1 MSGHANALLTAESV
15 RVEFGS
21 LVAVR
26 DVSFELAGGDL
37 LGLVGPNGAG
47 KTTLLRVLAGLHAP
61 TSGIARVMG
70 RPVLGE
76 HELVRHHV
84 GFAPDTPPAY
94 EELTIADFLRF
105 IGYAY
110 QVERP
115 EIEERI
121 DFWLEQL
128 WLTEKRDSKISS
140 LSRGMKQR
148 VTLARTF
155 LPRPHVILLDEPLS
169 GLDPGG
175 RVQLRGVLAALRDQ
189 GCAMVVSSHILSDLE
204 EVSTHVAIIEHGS
217 VKRWSRTDAL
227 HAQDGHRR
235 HFRVVLA
242 GGDATPIRAAAQGG
256 ADLSR
261 HVADFA
267 ARPAG
272 DTAARPLTDFAACL
286 AELDGVTDVRPDGR
300 GHTFE
305 YAADEAAVSDLLRRL
320 VTDGWPVVSFTP
332 AKSGL
337 EEVYMRA
344 GVKQVD

>member
-1 MSGHANALLTAESV
+1 MDGMRKALLQAESV
-15 RVEFGS
+15 RVEFGP

-26 DVSFELAGGDL
+26 DVGFELAGGEL

-61 TSGIARVMG
+61 TRGVARVMG
-70 RPVLGE
+70 KPVLGE
-76 HELVRHHV
+76 HELVRHHI

-94 EELTIADFLRF
+94 EELTIAEFLRF

-110 QVERP
+110 QLQRD

-128 WLTEKRDSKISS
+128 WLVERRDSKIGS
-140 LSRGMKQR
+140 LSRGMRQR

-217 VKRWSRTDAL
+217 IKRWSRTDAL
-227 HAQDGHRR
+227 HAHDGHRR
-235 HFRVVLA
+235 HFRVVLLEAPEAEGAAPGAIA
-242 GGDATPIRAAAQGG
+242 GADAPGVVADEQKQGG
-256 ADLSR
+256 IDYRARL
-261 HVADFA
+261 A
-267 ARPAG
+267 AI
-272 DTAARPLTDFAACL
+272 
-286 AELDGVTDVRPDGR
+286 DGVTDVGVDGR
-300 GHTFE
+300 GYTFE
-305 YAADEAAVSDLLRRL
+305 YAADERAASGLLRRMVL
-320 VTDGWPVVSFTP
+320 EGWPVASFTP